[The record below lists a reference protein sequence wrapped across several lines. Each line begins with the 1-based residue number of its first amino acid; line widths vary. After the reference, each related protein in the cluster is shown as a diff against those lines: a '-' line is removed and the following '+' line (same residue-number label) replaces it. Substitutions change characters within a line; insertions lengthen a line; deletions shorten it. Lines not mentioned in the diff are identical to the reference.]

1 MVSYKYDHLI
11 KILFEKHGWTHYPL
25 VDTILK

>member
-1 MVSYKYDHLI
+1 MYNYQHLI

-25 VDTILK
+25 VDLLDTER